1 MSSAEEKLQQQIE
14 AFTALQEEFSRLEVQ
29 EKALRK
35 QLNMPEQGGER
46 TDPASLPPELRRQVE
61 QAVAEAKRAGEARAA
76 QSSRAGTTGGP
87 QPGRGRRGL
96 VRI

>member
-1 MSSAEEKLQQQIE
+1 MSSAQQKLEQQIE
-14 AFTALQEEFSRLEVQ
+14 AFTALQEELFRLEVQ

-35 QLNMPEQGGER
+35 QLNMPEQGGEK

-61 QAVAEAKRAGEARAA
+61 QAVAEAKRAGEARAS
-76 QSSRAGTTGGP
+76 QHSQAGTTSGP
-87 QPGRGRRGL
+87 QPGTGRRGV